1 MPTFNENFVNFY
13 HFEKEMRPIFVPTM
27 TCVNEDMRKMI
38 GNIESLAEIWETVVT
53 CYARLEKYIVE
64 ALKPAVRFL
73 LFAAENR
80 QPGDQ
85 GHGAPED
92 AHQ

>member
-1 MPTFNENFVNFY
+1 
-13 HFEKEMRPIFVPTM
+13 M

-53 CYARLEKYIVE
+53 CYARLEKYIAE
-64 ALKPAVRFL
+64 ALKPVVEFRKYTVQDTVAVRFL
-73 LFAAENR
+73 LFAAEGR